1 MNAGII
7 LLRTRPALETTE
19 EESALIVPESPLVR
33 DLQPAAGARSLGLV
47 NKSSSQ
53 IRKSLRNS
61 DKVTLD
67 FRENGS
73 RPVWL
78 VVIFTTSSILAFLA
92 LSNEWHYWVSASL
105 GVLMVLSASCIYC
118 LPKAPPP
125 ETFACPMIPTVPL
138 LGILCNAY
146 MMGALPSSTWKVIAA
161 WLSVGL
167 AFYFGYGIHHSELR
181 FKKLAAKAG
190 QQKPG
195 RVQILDTE
203 ASTSA
208 LLTSTNSKK
217 GYNSVD
223 E

>member
-19 EESALIVPESPLVR
+19 EESALVESESPLER
-33 DLQPAAGARSLGLV
+33 ELQPAVVARSLGLV

-53 IRKSLRNS
+53 IRKSLS
-61 DKVTLD
+61 DKSTLD

-78 VVIFTTSSILAFLA
+78 VVIFTTSSILAFID
-92 LSNEWHYWVSASL
+92 LSNEWHYRYWVSASL
-105 GVLMVLSASCIYC
+105 GVCMVISASSIYS

-138 LGILCNAY
+138 LGILCNSY
-146 MMGALPSSTWKVIAA
+146 MMGSMPSSTWKVIAA
-161 WLSVGL
+161 WLSIGL

-181 FKKLAAKAG
+181 FKKLAAAG
-190 QQKPG
+190 KRKPG
-195 RVQILDTE
+195 RVQLVDAE
-203 ASTSA
+203 ATTSA
-208 LLTSTNSKK
+208 LLDPTNSKK